1 MLTYADVRILLLL
14 LQGAAMRR
22 LVEDVSDREG
32 IHRALVSVVRA
43 VYHAA
48 NKAMPP

>member
-1 MLTYADVRILLLL
+1 
-14 LQGAAMRR
+14 MRR

-32 IHRALVSVVRA
+32 LHRALVSVVRA

-48 NKAMPP
+48 NKAMPPSA